1 MRLSFPHPLVLGIC
15 CAPGSRCTTEAF
27 TICCFMW
34 HPALYVYA
42 QSLPVVVS
50 RCQFVSA
57 ARGRI
62 ILLVKIA
69 PCTMIETFPSIKLL
83 ERLSM
88 AIAYDAAAEL
98 GRNPVSKHQI
108 QPEYGD
114 EQTDAG
120 RYCRTHRARPNS
132 QARTRTGSIHFSCSA
147 DNVQDWQPYLTDPY
161 SCYMDDNIVDIASC
175 SKGTFS
181 SCLVLSCPGL
191 SNIQAQAIKMKID
204 FLTSW
209 LKSAR

>member
-1 MRLSFPHPLVLGIC
+1 MRLSFPHPLVLGIS
-15 CAPGSRCTTEAF
+15 CAPGSRCTTEAL

-62 ILLVKIA
+62 ILVKIA
-69 PCTMIETFPSIKLL
+69 PCTMIEAFPAIKLL
-83 ERLSM
+83 ESVSM
-88 AIAYDAAAEL
+88 AIANDAAAEL
-98 GRNPVSKHQI
+98 GRNSVSKHQI

-114 EQTDAG
+114 EQTGAG
-120 RYCRTHRARPNS
+120 RYCRTSLARPNS
-132 QARTRTGSIHFSCSA
+132 QARARTGSIHFSCSA
-147 DNVQDWQPYLTDPY
+147 DNVQDWQPYPTDPY
-161 SCYMDDNIVDIASC
+161 SCYMRDCKVDIASC
-175 SKGTFS
+175 TKGTFS

-191 SNIQAQAIKMKID
+191 SNIQAQAIKTKID

-209 LKSAR
+209 LKSVR